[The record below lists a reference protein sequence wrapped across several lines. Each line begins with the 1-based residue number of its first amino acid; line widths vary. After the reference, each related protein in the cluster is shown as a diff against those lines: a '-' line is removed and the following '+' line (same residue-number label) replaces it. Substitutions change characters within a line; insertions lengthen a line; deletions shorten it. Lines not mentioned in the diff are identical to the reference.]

1 MTDPDSINSGTASP
15 ATFQFNRP
23 TIVALLY
30 LASFVTGFTAL
41 VGVVLAYVWKG
52 EAGAAW
58 EVSHYRYHIRTFWI
72 GMLGAVISAVLMI
85 VIIGFFMALAVTVWM
100 VVRTV
105 KAMLLAQREAPVP
118 NVESWLW

>member
-1 MTDPDSINSGTASP
+1 MTDPDPITTGTASP
-15 ATFQFNRP
+15 ATFLFNRP

-52 EAGAAW
+52 EAHPAW
-58 EVSHYRYHIRTFWI
+58 EASHYRYHIRTFWI
-72 GMLGAVISAVLMI
+72 GMLGWVISAVLMM
-85 VIIGFFMALAVTVWM
+85 VIIGFFMALAVAVWM

-105 KAMLLAQREAPVP
+105 KAMLLAQRDEAVP
-118 NVESWLW
+118 NFESWLW

>member
-1 MTDPDSINSGTASP
+1 MTEPDPLSPTTNSAS
-15 ATFQFNRP
+15 TFQFNRP

-52 EAGAAW
+52 ETLAPW

-72 GMLGAVISAVLMI
+72 GMLGAVISAVLM
-85 VIIGFFMALAVTVWM
+85 VVVIGFFMALAVTVWM